1 MTPSRIGFI
10 AVMFPGV
17 RPSISRA
24 SSPTAT
30 MRGRGEPSSWARATT
45 DGSVRTM
52 PLPRTYTMMLAVPR
66 SMPICLVNIWTKS
79 RTSPECARCGRAP
92 WSGGA
97 RRFRCRAD
105 RGTDDVG
112 LRKQP
117 HADEVE
123 DIRGDVDRVWRIG
136 VSEQSPQDRAETGV
150 LGQPCPRAPQ
160 KRAFDRRERAGLREL
175 VGRMRHQAGA
185 EQHEDDGRQAEERAE
200 VDASTERVDEEA
212 DPGRDRET
220 DDCAE
225 DLALAGRREDE
236 ER

>member
-66 SMPICLVNIWTKS
+66 SMPICLLNIWTKS
-79 RTSPECARCGRAP
+79 RTSPECARRL
-92 WSGGA
+92 
-97 RRFRCRAD
+97 RRGVDHR
-105 RGTDDVG
+105 TDEVR

-117 HADEVE
+117 YADEVE
-123 DIRGDVDRVWRIG
+123 DVRDDVDRVRRVG
-136 VSEQSPQDRAETGV
+136 VPEQCSQD
-150 LGQPCPRAPQ
+150 
-160 KRAFDRRERAGLREL
+160 
-175 VGRMRHQAGA
+175 
-185 EQHEDDGRQAEERAE
+185 
-200 VDASTERVDEEA
+200 
-212 DPGRDRET
+212 
-220 DDCAE
+220 
-225 DLALAGRREDE
+225 
-236 ER
+236 